1 MRAVLF
7 AAVCAASVLV
17 GAPPDYSGAWK
28 INLAKSDFAQ
38 MGPPDGWTRTIK
50 QAGSVLELESAQERE
65 GNVARWS
72 VKFEIG
78 GPDAKFQMGG
88 GDALGSLKWDGNV
101 LVMTTRRDTPQG
113 EIKQNERWELSAD
126 GKTMTVHGKLSGS
139 FGEMELKL
147 VWEKS

>member
-1 MRAVLF
+1 MRTAVL
-7 AAVCAASVLV
+7 AALCAAATLT
-17 GAPPDYSGAWK
+17 AATPDYSGVWK

-38 MGPPDGWTRTIK
+38 MGPPDAWTRTIK
-50 QAGSVLELESAQERE
+50 HAGTALELESAQDRD

-78 GPDAKFQMGG
+78 GADTKFQMGG
-88 GDALGSLKWDGNV
+88 GEATGSLKWDGGV
-101 LVMTTRRDTPQG
+101 LVLTTKRDGPQG
-113 EIKQNERWELSAD
+113 EVVQNERWELSPD
-126 GKTMTVHGKLSGS
+126 GKVMTVKGKLSGG